1 MAPPTVRYDFRD
13 DIELRVTTVNVGPDM
28 ANSVRDWLAAL
39 QQGDPHAA
47 QQFWEQYA
55 EKLVQ
60 IARNRLADAP
70 RRLLDEEDIVQSVF
84 GSICRGAAAGR
95 FANLQS
101 RDELWWLLLTITKQ
115 KTVNYFRKETAQK
128 RGSGKVRSLQ
138 DAGSNSS
145 DRVVPSMDDLIGP
158 ALSPD
163 FLVAL
168 DEEYQ
173 YLLRLLRDDVLRRVA
188 IARVEGYTV
197 GEIAEQ
203 LAISRRAVE
212 RKLQLIRSRWAAQLS
227 GALD

>member
-1 MAPPTVRYDFRD
+1 
-13 DIELRVTTVNVGPDM
+13 M

-39 QQGDPHAA
+39 ERGDGEAA

-60 IARNRLADAP
+60 IARNRLGEAP

-101 RDELWWLLLTITKQ
+101 RDELWWLLLAITKQ

-128 RGSGKVRSLQ
+128 RGAGKVRSLQ
-138 DAGSNSS
+138 DAVSDASDGEPLSLDHLVGS
-145 DRVVPSMDDLIGP
+145 VP
-158 ALSPD
+158 SPD

-173 YLLRLLRDDVLRRVA
+173 YLLQLLRDDGLRRVA

-197 GEIAEQ
+197 AEIAQQ
-203 LAISRRAVE
+203 LTMSRRAVE
-212 RKLQLIRSRWAAQLS
+212 RKLQLIRGRWANQLS
-227 GALD
+227 ESRD